1 MLDNSV
7 YLPGETTGWLLMA
20 RTRVTEDQ
28 FKIEENEVVHIPTTA
43 RWTAYPGR
51 PEPHLYS
58 EGMVGSALSS
68 GQDYWRGDVEP
79 IALKLLAARPLNT

>member
-1 MLDNSV
+1 
-7 YLPGETTGWLLMA
+7 MA

-28 FKIEENEVVHIPTTA
+28 FRVEENEVIHLPTNA

-58 EGMVGSALSS
+58 QGRVGSVLSS
-68 GQDYWRGDVEP
+68 GEDYWREDVEP
-79 IALKLLAARPLNT
+79 IAVKLLAASPGASEA